1 MEPSA
6 INCNHVVSMLC
17 SGDSK
22 VVVVTNLLEV
32 LALEL
37 SDELVEALGVG
48 IDTDG
53 GEDTLDVGGR
63 GRLVASQGQEE
74 VSGEVLHFDRLSQK
88 LVVSLKS
95 RILKFASSAPALR
108 LMHAG
113 SETHTFLFFV

>member
-6 INCNHVVSMLC
+6 INCNHVVSMVC
-17 SGDSK
+17 WGDSK

-88 LVVSLKS
+88 LAVSLKES
-95 RILKFASSAPALR
+95 NIEICEQC
-108 LMHAG
+108 AG
-113 SETHTFLFFV
+113 TEVDACRQRNTYLLFFV